1 MRDVYQEVT
10 DQIVGAVDSAE
21 QWQPC
26 WVGQAG
32 MPRNAVTMR
41 HYSGVNILLLWI
53 AADAKGYGDQ
63 RWATVKQWNSED
75 CKVKQGER
83 ATWIT
88 LYKPM
93 VRNEGQPD
101 EKRWAM
107 MREFPVFNAAQ
118 CEGELAKAPE
128 LVVLRDG
135 QRFNEAE
142 DLIIKTGATILNEGD
157 QPCYIPKLD
166 KIKMPLFE
174 RFHSPKN
181 YYATL
186 FHELGH
192 WTGHESRLSRDLKPR
207 FEKEA
212 YAMEELVAELASS
225 FVCAHLGIESSMR
238 EDHAPY
244 IKNWLSVLRQDKT
257 AITTAASAASKAAD
271 LIIGATPQQVTA
283 NHSKPQQAAA

>member
-10 DQIVGAVDSAE
+10 DQIVGAVDSAG

-26 WVGQAG
+26 WVKQTG
-32 MPRNAVTMR
+32 MPRNAVTQR
-41 HYSGVNILLLWI
+41 HYSGINILLLWI
-53 AADAKGYGDQ
+53 AADAKGWTDQ
-63 RWATVKQWNSED
+63 RWATYRQWKSEG
-75 CKVKQGER
+75 CGVREGEQ
-83 ATWIT
+83 ATWVT

-93 VRNEGQPD
+93 IRNEGQPD

-107 MREFPVFNAAQ
+107 MKDFPVFNASQ

-128 LVVLRDG
+128 LVILREG

-142 DLIIKTGATILNEGD
+142 ALIIKTGATIENAGD
-157 QPCYIPKLD
+157 QPCYIPTKD
-166 KIKMPLFE
+166 MVCMPLFE
-174 RFHSPKN
+174 RFLSPRK
-181 YYATL
+181 YYATM

-212 YAMEELVAELASS
+212 YAMEELVAELTSS

-238 EDHAPY
+238 DDHAPY
-244 IKNWLSVLRQDKT
+244 VASWLKVLKQDKT
-257 AITTAASAASKAAD
+257 AIVTAASAASKAAD
-271 LIIGATPQQVTA
+271 FIIEGKKQEQQV
-283 NHSKPQQAAA
+283 AA